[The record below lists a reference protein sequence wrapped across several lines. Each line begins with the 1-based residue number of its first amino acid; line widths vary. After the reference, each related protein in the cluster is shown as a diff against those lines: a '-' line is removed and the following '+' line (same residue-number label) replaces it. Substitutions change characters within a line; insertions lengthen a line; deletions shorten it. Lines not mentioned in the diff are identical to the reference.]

1 MTILPC
7 GVAHGL
13 LFTLGERMEYKL
25 ALLQSTAT
33 CVADLQCKTQAWSA
47 SASASAS
54 RLTTSMPGSLVHRL
68 HKLLTFTT
76 TACYDS
82 LESFDH
88 SNRAHL
94 FLWLMSP
101 GGTGTGWGVYGY
113 TVNVAPPTRGRPRGH
128 THTYTWAIMARK
140 KKKRKT
146 TTKQELEAH
155 LSKWLESLPEPQ
167 STVRETTQDIT
178 TSTRTLDESLQ
189 LKTRTEPQAPA
200 EPKPSDP
207 SSSRGKDLHTS
218 GSLEPGKVGSPSKGT
233 DQSKQSDPSSSR
245 GKDLHTSGSL
255 EPGKVGSPSK
265 GTDQSK
271 QSKTKSVEMKSSSS
285 GGKERPLPASKYP
298 HRLQGLSPH
307 SFVRSRANDI
317 PSPPWVSGEE
327 FTAVYTWLYSYKTE
341 LMSKGVARVAA
352 WSTRCKL
359 PVGIDLTAHLCEAI
373 LMEMK
378 YNAGNSYQALS
389 FGYSVA
395 ITR

>member
-167 STVRETTQDIT
+167 STVRETIQDIT

-200 EPKPSDP
+200 EPKP
-207 SSSRGKDLHTS
+207 
-218 GSLEPGKVGSPSKGT
+218 
-233 DQSKQSDPSSSR
+233 SDPSSSR